1 MVRDYGGKTLIVV
14 ADGLGHGLRAFEA
27 VDTLCSLIQAAPLMP
42 LPDLLLWS
50 HKQMRQTRGAAVAA
64 LLLDRAAKIVTYSGI
79 GNIAFWHINARIGA
93 ISSKRMVSGI
103 LGYREIAPLQFSFP
117 YLEGD
122 RLLLHTDGVQG
133 NLRAHLEIWHRPP
146 ERTALDVIE
155 LFSTG
160 QDDALALV
168 VRLGRSD
175 PQVLEQ
181 VCTAN
186 QLNEKADSNKT

>member
-1 MVRDYGGKTLIVV
+1 MRDYGGKTLIVV

-27 VDTLCSLIQAAPLMP
+27 VDTLRKLIELAPVMP
-42 LPDLLLWS
+42 LPDLLLWC

-64 LLLDRAAKIVTYSGI
+64 LLLDRAGKTVTYSGI
-79 GNIAFWHINARIGA
+79 GNIAFWHIITRIGV
-93 ISSKRMVSGI
+93 ITSKRMVSGI
-103 LGYREIAPLQFSFP
+103 LGYREVAPTAITFS
-117 YLEGD
+117 YVEGD

-146 ERTALDVIE
+146 ERTALDVID

-168 VRLGRSD
+168 VRLGRGD

-181 VCTAN
+181 VCTAKPT
-186 QLNEKADSNKT
+186 E